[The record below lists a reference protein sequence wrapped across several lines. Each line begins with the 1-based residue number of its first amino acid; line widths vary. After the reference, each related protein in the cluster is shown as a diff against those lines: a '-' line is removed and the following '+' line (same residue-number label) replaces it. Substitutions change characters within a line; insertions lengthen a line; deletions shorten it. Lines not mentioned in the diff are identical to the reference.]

1 VGGVSVPLRRDAML
15 EALRA
20 DHEPFDLLVIGGGA
34 TGAGVALDA
43 VTRGLSV
50 ALVERSDL
58 AAGTSSRSTKL
69 IHGGV
74 RYLEKAVKEFDRSQF
89 ALVRDALRERS
100 VLIRNAP
107 HLCHP
112 LPLVTPLYNWL
123 EVPYFMT
130 GLKLY
135 DALAGRANLA
145 KSRFVDARE
154 AKRRFPQLRDAGLRG
169 GVVYYDGQF
178 DDARMNLAIAVSA
191 AERGAIV
198 ATHTPVVALQREGA
212 RLAGATV
219 EDAFTGDRFEV
230 AARVVVNAAGPYVD
244 EVRRLADPDAAPM
257 LSASSGVHVVL
268 DARFAPPGTGLLIPQ
283 TEDGRVLFLL
293 PWQGST
299 LVGTTDQPAEVV
311 ADPRASEAEIEYVLR
326 HVRQYFSIPVE
337 RADVKAAWSGLRPLV
352 SDPRASD
359 TARLSRDHVVHVDEG
374 HGMVS
379 VAGGKWT
386 TYRVMAA
393 DTVDAAVTAGALTPT
408 APSGTLDLRLAG
420 AERFEATGA
429 GALQERGLDTD
440 VASHLHL
447 SYGDRV
453 WAVAA
458 LATSG
463 FGGRLAPAYPYLE
476 AEVVYG
482 AREEL
487 VASSAD
493 VLLRRTRLGTIDGE
507 AAAGALDA
515 VHSLLADELGWDASR
530 RARDLAD
537 ARRALAAHRARPE
550 AVAALRTSSAA
561 EAPATLDAGRAHDL

>member
-1 VGGVSVPLRRDAML
+1 MRREAML
-15 EALRA
+15 DALRA
-20 DHEPFDLLVIGGGA
+20 DEAPFDMLVIGGGA

-43 VTRGLSV
+43 VSRGLTV
-50 ALVERSDL
+50 AVVERYDL
-58 AAGTSSRSTKL
+58 SSGTSSRSTKL

-74 RYLEKAVKEFDRSQF
+74 RYLEKAVKDFDRSQF
-89 ALVRDALRERS
+89 ALVRDALRERA

-154 AKRRFPQLRDAGLRG
+154 AKRRFPQLREDGLRG

-178 DDARMNLAIAVSA
+178 DDARMNLAIAISA
-191 AERGAIV
+191 AERGAVI
-198 ATHTPVVALQREGA
+198 ATHTAVVALHEEAG
-212 RLAGATV
+212 RLGGATV
-219 EDAFTGDRFEV
+219 EDAFTGERIDV
-230 AARVVVNAAGPYVD
+230 AARVIVTAAGPYVD

-257 LSASSGVHVVL
+257 LSASSGVHIVL
-268 DARFAPPGTGLLIPQ
+268 DARFAPPDTGLLIPQ

-299 LVGTTDQPAEVV
+299 LVGTTDQPADVV
-311 ADPRASEAEIEYVLR
+311 AEPRATEDEIEYVLR
-326 HVRQYFSIPVE
+326 HVRQYFSVPVE
-337 RADVKAAWSGLRPLV
+337 RSDVKAAWSGLRPLV
-352 SDPRASD
+352 SDPNASD
-359 TARLSRDHVVHVDEG
+359 TAKLSRDHVVHIDER
-374 HGMVS
+374 HGLVS

-393 DTVDAAVTAGALTPT
+393 DTVDAAVLSGGLAPT
-408 APSGTLDLRLAG
+408 GPSATLDLRLAG
-420 AERFEATGA
+420 AEGFDPTAA
-429 GALQERGLDTD
+429 GALQERGFDAE

-453 WAVAA
+453 WGVAA
-458 LATSG
+458 LAT
-463 FGGRLAPAYPYLE
+463 GGLEERLAAGYPYLQ
-476 AEVVYG
+476 AEVVFG

-487 VASSAD
+487 ATSSAD
-493 VLLRRTRLGTIDGE
+493 VLLRRTRLATVDAQ
-507 AAAGALDA
+507 AAAAALGA
-515 VHSLLADELGWDASR
+515 VHGLLAEELGWSEAR

-537 ARRALAAHRARPE
+537 AREALVSHE
-550 AVAALRTSSAA
+550 AVL
-561 EAPATLDAGRAHDL
+561 EAVRVP